1 MNKPY
6 QCLQTFQPSIVD
18 HNYNGENQGSDNE
31 YSSQ

>member
-6 QCLQTFQPSIVD
+6 QCLQTFQPSIVG
-18 HNYNGENQGSDNE
+18 HNYNGENQESDNE